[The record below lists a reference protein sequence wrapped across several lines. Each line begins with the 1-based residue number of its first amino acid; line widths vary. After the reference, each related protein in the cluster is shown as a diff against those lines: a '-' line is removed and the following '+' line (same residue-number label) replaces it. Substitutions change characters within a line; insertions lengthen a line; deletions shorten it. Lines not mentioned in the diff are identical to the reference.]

1 MGSESF
7 WLHSLS
13 DLQEDS
19 GKFVVES
26 LFTRFATT
34 EI

>member
-13 DLQEDS
+13 NLQEDS
-19 GKFVVES
+19 GKFVVKS
-26 LFTRFATT
+26 LLTRFATA
-34 EI
+34 EV